1 MEKEPQKQAISF
13 VSLKFTRRHLMVIA
27 VLAIAFATAF
37 MMRSLPLQ
45 YGFYLN
51 EFDPYFDYRAT
62 QFLVEN
68 GVDKYF
74 SWHDTKSWYPEGRP
88 VASTSQT
95 GLHLSAAFLY
105 NAFGGGAPLYD
116 FVVWFP
122 VVFGSLTAVVV
133 FALVRLISNTT
144 AGLFASLLFAFS
156 PAIIQ
161 RGSLQNHWD
170 FSLAY

>member
-1 MEKEPQKQAISF
+1 MEKEQKQAIGFGSF
-13 VSLKFTRRHLMVIA
+13 KFTRRHLMVIA

-74 SWHDTKSWYPEGRP
+74 AWHDTKSWYPEGRE
-88 VASTSQT
+88 VAKTSQT

-105 NAFGGGAPLYD
+105 KAFGGGAPLYD

-122 VVFGSLTAVVV
+122 VVFGSLTVVV
-133 FALVRLISNTT
+133 MFALVRVISNTT
-144 AGLFASLLFAFS
+144 AGMFAALLFAFS

-161 RGSLQNHWD
+161 RGSLGW
-170 FSLAY
+170 FK